1 MRIDAKENH
10 LRIVRAARDVVGWA
24 GSTSVSV
31 KEIAAQAG
39 VGLATIYRHFDTK
52 QEIIDGVSRVRWNHR
67 LTLSEQ
73 RQDEESAVQHVLR
86 VLERYTR
93 MTSSDHRFILGANL
107 ELGTVPVEDLRT
119 LFEPNFAESWVDAQK
134 VGHIRS
140 AAHPRDAIDM
150 AGVIRDKARR
160 LPMFR
165 MLAEGICTPEV
176 DVSAFIAQVSAQQW
190 K

>member
-24 GSTSVSV
+24 GNTAISV

-39 VGLATIYRHFDTK
+39 VGMATIYRHFDTK
-52 QEIIDGVSRVRWNHR
+52 QQIIDEVSRVRWSHMVA
-67 LTLSEQ
+67 LSG
-73 RQDEESAVQHVLR
+73 RREEEELAVQHVLR
-86 VLERYTR
+86 ILERYTR
-93 MTSSDHRFILGANL
+93 MTTSDHRFILGAQL
-107 ELGTVPVEDLRT
+107 ELGTTPVEDLRT
-119 LFEPNFAESWVDAQK
+119 LFEPHFAESWVDAQNA
-134 VGHIRS
+134 GHIRTV
-140 AAHPRDAIDM
+140 AHPRDAIDM